1 MSAFSDATTDSLPA
15 VAAWFGVWWLIYAFF
30 HFVVFSGLKS
40 SARKDAAVS
49 SAGIIHAV
57 FCVVNVYRFLASEE
71 GPGLRHDLYGHSE
84 IAQKA
89 FTVTIGFM
97 VWHVAIELVLMEKV
111 DPAMLAHGV
120 LCALVFLLG
129 LHPFLHHMGTLMLAF
144 EFSTLFL
151 NTRHMLLSCDITEH
165 PLLSLSEVLFTLAF
179 IVVRI
184 VIGLPV
190 SFVWWGDMIHLLSS
204 GTYHSLGACLIF
216 LAANTVLNGLNLY
229 WAYLIVGKMVRKFGP
244 GRRHE
249 QPPGSAAA
257 KGKAAKAKVR

>member
-30 HFVVFSGLKS
+30 HFVAFSGLKS

-120 LCALVFLLG
+120 LCAVVFLLG

-165 PLLSLSEVLFTLAF
+165 PLLSLSEVLFTLSF

-204 GTYHSLGACLIF
+204 GTSAGDAFGSARDDTHAALCT
-216 LAANTVLNGLNLY
+216 LAADAPH
-229 WAYLIVGKMVRKFGP
+229 WRHSQPSHSPAALIP
-244 GRRHE
+244 ATDNITH
-249 QPPGSAAA
+249 A
-257 KGKAAKAKVR
+257 